1 MPCAPARELQAR
13 DKHVASSKNPVAGVR
28 NIVTIASPRTELERW
43 FIKRGL
49 PHFIEPYTAGPDVW
63 SRASPVLAI
72 AYVAGGLHGLDL
84 KNWSLARNLM
94 GAGVVVAIL
103 LATWMVTN
111 LARRRPPL
119 SRPRELGGIE
129 LAVFLIGPAIPAM
142 IFTQWGDAI
151 QALVEGAAVLTVI
164 YFTTSYGIVPLAW
177 WAAKQTFSRL
187 GSVGRML
194 SRALPLLLMI
204 TTFLFINAEV
214 WAVAGVLRGPA
225 YALALGLFFIL
236 GSAFVLSRVP
246 ESIQSVREFEDWA
259 EVTTLVEGT
268 PAEGLT
274 MPATGNP
281 EEKPLSRR
289 QRVNIGLVSVLSQG
303 IVITIVAVL
312 LSLFFTLFGVLA
324 IPEITTEAWT
334 ADEARVFFH
343 WNFGGRELVLT
354 EELVRV
360 SGFLG
365 AFAGMYF
372 TVVLSTD
379 ATYRAEFAEDTGP
392 QIRQALA
399 VRLAYRHAAGDD

>member
-1 MPCAPARELQAR
+1 M
-13 DKHVASSKNPVAGVR
+13 
-28 NIVTIASPRTELERW
+28 ERW

-84 KNWSLARNLM
+84 KNWSLTRNLVS
-94 GAGVVVAIL
+94 AGVVVTIL

-111 LARRRPPL
+111 IARRRPPL
-119 SRPRELGGIE
+119 SRPRELGRIE
-129 LAVFLIGPAIPAM
+129 LAAFLIGPAIPSM
-142 IFTQWGDAI
+142 IFTQWGDAV
-151 QALVEGAAVLTVI
+151 QALIEGAVILTAI
-164 YFTTSYGIVPLAW
+164 YFVTSYGIIPLAG
-177 WAAKQTFSRL
+177 WAAQQTFSRL

-214 WAVAGVLRGPA
+214 WQVAGVLDGPA
-225 YALALGLFFIL
+225 YALSLGLFFIL

-246 ESIQSVREFEDWA
+246 EAIQVVREFDDWA
-259 EVTTLVEGT
+259 EVGQLVQGT
-268 PAEGLT
+268 PAEGLALPT
-274 MPATGNP
+274 TGDP

-324 IPEITTEAWT
+324 IPEITSEAWT
-334 ADEARVFFH
+334 AEEAHVFFH
-343 WNFGGRELVLT
+343 WNFSGRELVLT
-354 EELVRV
+354 EALVRV

-379 ATYRAEFAEDTGP
+379 ATYRAEFSEDTGP

-399 VRLAYRHAAGDD
+399 VRLAYRYAADND